1 MKNNDFDFIKD
12 KMENEGVSAP
22 EELSEE
28 SIRARLEKGTSA
40 DNIIKFKPNN
50 KRFFKGA
57 VSIAAAIA
65 LVVVSLSVANH
76 YNNKITD
83 NNGHMTGDG
92 SLSYNDEIVYFTS
105 YDEIDKLMKDR
116 LSDSDKFYYGSK
128 YSRNFAKSGDE
139 IVEESAADGAL
150 SNSSSAPSHSET
162 YKQVDAV
169 DEADIV
175 KTDGKYIYVIR
186 DNEQSEVIIFSAD
199 NGKTEKVSTIKLK
212 ENSWGK
218 EMFISGDTLVVIS
231 TLDGYNKKG
240 NFSSSTLVCT
250 YDISNKEKPNKEYEY
265 TQSGYYTSSR
275 MLGGCVY
282 IVSDHSSF
290 YYYKDYAVPCT
301 ATNGGDYEKLA
312 PADICAV
319 KDSESA
325 GYTVIG
331 AVDITN
337 GKNASSKTKA
347 IIGCAQDIYCNEN
360 NLYVA
365 GVNYEHQSYGYSGY
379 YLPQTTIVKYSFDKT
394 EIKLAATGK
403 VEGNINNQ
411 FSMDEKDGYFRIAT
425 TTQSK
430 SGKDINVLYVLDEKL
445 SKVGKVDGFA
455 KNEHIE
461 AVRFIGDMAY
471 VITYERTDP
480 LFIIDLSNP
489 KAPQIL
495 GEVKISGFSTL
506 LVPIDEKTLL
516 GIGYATEES
525 EFGEATS
532 GLKLALFDISNP
544 ASPRVLDAKELN
556 DTDSPVQDNHKALVV
571 NSEKNYFAIPA
582 WYDDY
587 ANSGALVFNAK
598 NGKINILEKF
608 ASKKIAEPDRC
619 VYIGNYIYV
628 VDTYEGIIDS
638 FEV

>member
-12 KMENEGVSAP
+12 KFENEGVSAP

-83 NNGHMTGDG
+83 NNENQPSVQSGEDI
-92 SLSYNDEIVYFTS
+92 LYFSS
-105 YDEIDKLMKDR
+105 YDEIDKLMKER

-139 IVEESAADGAL
+139 IVEESASDGATTA
-150 SNSSSAPSHSET
+150 SSAPSHSET

-212 ENSWGK
+212 ENNWGK
-218 EMFISGDTLVVIS
+218 EMFISGKTLVVIS
-231 TLDGYNKKG
+231 TVDGYNKKG

-250 YDISNKEKPNKEYEY
+250 YDISNKEKPKKEYEY

-312 PADICAV
+312 PNDICAV

-425 TTQSK
+425 TTLSK
-430 SGKDINVLYVLDEKL
+430 SGKDINVLYVLDKKL
-445 SKVGKVDGFA
+445 SEVGRVDGFA

-495 GEVKISGFSTL
+495 GEVKISGFSTM

-544 ASPRVLDAKELN
+544 ASPKVIDAKELN

-638 FEV
+638 FEL

>member
-480 LFIIDLSNP
+480 LFKNAARHRLCNR
-489 KAPQIL
+489 
-495 GEVKISGFSTL
+495 GE
-506 LVPIDEKTLL
+506 
-516 GIGYATEES
+516 
-525 EFGEATS
+525 
-532 GLKLALFDISNP
+532 
-544 ASPRVLDAKELN
+544 
-556 DTDSPVQDNHKALVV
+556 
-571 NSEKNYFAIPA
+571 
-582 WYDDY
+582 
-587 ANSGALVFNAK
+587 
-598 NGKINILEKF
+598 
-608 ASKKIAEPDRC
+608 
-619 VYIGNYIYV
+619 
-628 VDTYEGIIDS
+628 
-638 FEV
+638 